1 MRAVLFAILLLG
13 VFSAARCAEG
23 ARSTAPLVQ
32 PVPRPA
38 HLPDGEPNWTGFWT
52 PIGGLLDKN
61 FGPGATIP
69 PVDPNAAGSQE
80 GIPPHA
86 ALKSPYKE
94 RYERQLEAAREGKV
108 LSDPPA
114 RCLPPGMPEMMVGV
128 YGLEILQTAGQVTI
142 TSEWG
147 PESRRI
153 WTDGRKHPDPDDI
166 LPSYGG
172 HSIGYWEGDVLIADT
187 AYVRAD
193 VRLDE
198 SGLPHS
204 ANMRLKERFHSP
216 KPGIL
221 VDEITID
228 DPMAYI
234 APWTITKR
242 YRYRPELN
250 LEEYVCEEN
259 NRNVGPNGEPV
270 FKK

>member
-1 MRAVLFAILLLG
+1 VPAAWAADQSR
-13 VFSAARCAEG
+13 SA
-23 ARSTAPLVQ
+23 TAAVQ
-32 PVPRPA
+32 PAPRPA
-38 HLPDGEPNWTGFWT
+38 RLSDGEPNWTGFWT
-52 PIGGLLDKN
+52 RIGGLLDRN
-61 FGPGATIP
+61 FGPGGAIP
-69 PVDPNAAGSQE
+69 PISANAAGSQDE
-80 GIPPHA
+80 IPPHA

-94 RYERQLEAAREGKV
+94 RYERLLKASREGKV

-114 RCLPPGMPEMMVGV
+114 RCLPPGMPDMMGAV
-128 YGLEILQTAGQVTI
+128 YGLEILQTAGQVTL

-153 WTDGRKHPDPDDI
+153 WTDGRKHPDPDDV

-172 HSIGYWEGDVLIADT
+172 HSIGHWEGDVLVADT
-187 AYVRAD
+187 MYVRED

-204 ANMRLKERFHSP
+204 ANMRLKERFYSP
-216 KPGIL
+216 MPGIL

-228 DPMAYI
+228 DPTAYV
-234 APWTITKR
+234 APWKIIER
-242 YRYRPELN
+242 YRYRPELS

-270 FKK
+270 FNK